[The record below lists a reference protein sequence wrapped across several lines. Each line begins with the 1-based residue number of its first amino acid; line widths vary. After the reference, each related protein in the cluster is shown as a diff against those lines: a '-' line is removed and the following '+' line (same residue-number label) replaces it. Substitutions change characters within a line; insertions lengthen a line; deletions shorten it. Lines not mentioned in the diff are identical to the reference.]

1 MKDIEFGSDEHI
13 KGLSRKALEEDFKWV
28 CSRMLEM
35 EAECERLDAE
45 NEKLN
50 KVIAQIVSVIIR
62 M

>member
-35 EAECERLDAE
+35 EAEYERLDAE

-50 KVIAQIVSVIIR
+50 NILAKITRDIIFG
-62 M
+62 